1 MVRESFKVEEIMRKK
16 VLAIVLVLIAVTS
29 CSQQRKEPKGQ
40 AGYPGGAAVAISPE
54 EMRMLEQAVK
64 QSPKNAAAW
73 TALGNA
79 LMDSNRFSE
88 AVDAYQKALA
98 LDPKNV
104 DVRVDMGTC
113 LKNSGRPQ
121 LAVEEYRK
129 AIKINPNHIYAHRN
143 MGVVLAFDLKDKKE
157 AVKEFEKYL
166 ELAPN
171 APDAGEIRQM
181 VQNLK

>member
-1 MVRESFKVEEIMRKK
+1 MRKR
-16 VLAIVLVLIAVTS
+16 VLMIMLILIAVAG
-29 CSQQRKEPKGQ
+29 CNQQRQEPKGQ
-40 AGYPGGAAVAISPE
+40 AGYPGAAVAISPE
-54 EMRMLEQAVK
+54 EMRLLEQAAK

-79 LMDSNRFSE
+79 LMDSNRFGE
-88 AVDAYQKALA
+88 AADAYQKVLA

-121 LAVEEYRK
+121 QALEEYRK
-129 AIKINPNHIYAHRN
+129 AIKMNPNHLYAHRN

-157 AVKEFEKYL
+157 GVKEFEKYL
-166 ELAPN
+166 SLAPN

-181 VQNLK
+181 VQNLKSSQ

>member
-1 MVRESFKVEEIMRKK
+1 MRKR
-16 VLAIVLVLIAVTS
+16 VLVVVLVLIAATG
-29 CSQQRKEPKGQ
+29 CSQQRQEPKGQ
-40 AGYPGGAAVAISPE
+40 ASYPGGPAVMVSPE
-54 EMRMLEQAVK
+54 VMRMLEQTAQ

-73 TALGNA
+73 IALGNA

-121 LAVEEYRK
+121 QAVEEYRK
-129 AIKINPNHIYAHRN
+129 AIKMNPNHVNAHRN

-157 AVKEFEKYL
+157 AAKEFEKYL
-166 ELAPN
+166 ALAPN

-181 VQNLK
+181 VQNLKSGK